1 MEVQGSTADARVR
14 RRDQIAS
21 AAIEV
26 LATQGLRGLTH
37 RAVDSAAGL
46 GSGAVNYHAP
56 TRAKLI
62 RLALEELFQGD
73 LAVAARNFEPLLN
86 GHITVTQ
93 VVDHI
98 LAFIDDM
105 TAARERVVARHLLL
119 GEAQTDPEIRAVFD
133 SQRQGFVD
141 FTVHIVEALGMPDP
155 EMTAETTVIFI
166 DGIISRQVIFGARPL
181 TDLRPMIE
189 RLLTSWTSS

>member
-1 MEVQGSTADARVR
+1 MEEQGFAADARVR

-62 RLALEELFQGD
+62 GLALEELFDRD
-73 LAVAARNFEPLLN
+73 LAVAAKNFEPLLA
-86 GHITVTQ
+86 GDITLDL
-93 VVDHI
+93 VVERF
-98 LAFIDDM
+98 LAFIDEM

-141 FTVHIVEALGMPDP
+141 FTTRVVEALELPDP

-166 DGIISRQVIFGARPL
+166 DGIISRQVIFGSTPL
-181 TDLRPMIE
+181 TELRPMIE
-189 RLLTSWTSS
+189 RLLMSWASP